1 MKKKQQIVNFFY
13 SQYESFVWFV
23 LTTLEM
29 QLFLS
34 CIYIPI
40 LTYWGLSWPILSI
53 MSTPF
58 FTPLFIIFLIISFI
72 IFVNALF
79 CESVY
84 YFFVIFLDLVTATWI
99 FILKSP
105 PFKYQ
110 LGFCVP
116 PFIFLCMLPCA
127 ALYIISSVRVR
138 MYRTFYLIISI
149 ILFYGITLVMGMT
162 KPICQIIQTDRGLF
176 YLISCN
182 NKKIIVDARSW
193 KQAIPYPSWFFYTLI
208 PAITKAS
215 GAVKVDIWIILSYK
229 KNFFRFVDAISAIS
243 PDAHIFTHERNYSQ
257 LKFSPY
263 VYPINSFE
271 QVFFKDQ
278 MRCVV
283 NNQSIILYCKEKI
296 VFQSFFV

>member
-53 MSTPF
+53 ISTPF
-58 FTPLFIIFLIISFI
+58 FTPLFILFLTVSLIIFI
-72 IFVNALF
+72 NALF
-79 CESVY
+79 YTSVCSV
-84 YFFVIFLDLVTATWI
+84 FVLFLEWITAVWF
-99 FILKSP
+99 FILKSS

-110 LGFCVP
+110 LGFCMP

-127 ALYIISSVRVR
+127 ALYIISYVRMR
-138 MYRTFYLIISI
+138 MYRIFYLIVSI
-149 ILFYGITLVMGMT
+149 TLFYGITVVIGMT
-162 KPICQIIQTDRGLF
+162 KPTCQIIQTDRGLF

-182 NKKIIVDARSW
+182 DKKIIVDVRSW
-193 KQAIPYPSWFFYTLI
+193 KQAIPYPSWFFYTLM

-215 GAVKVDIWIILSYK
+215 GAVKIDIWIILSYK

-243 PDAHIFTHERNYSQ
+243 PDTHIFTHERNYSQ
-257 LKFSPY
+257 LRFSSY
-263 VYPINSFE
+263 VYPIQSFE

-278 MRCVV
+278 MRCFVS
-283 NNQSIILYCKEKI
+283 NKSIILYCKEKI
-296 VFQSFFV
+296 VFQSLFV